1 MIVATAVM
9 IVTMLVLIPIPFRV
23 FGAIDLDALTAKLVV
38 KIGFLRIFALNLYLQ
53 GTKIVYAGTINGVV
67 GETAKGSSLKFNNIC
82 WDQVSFASIVRVDFD
97 CLTAMAALNVASGV
111 AVALLQ
117 QRGVVCRSKVA
128 LGDKVEFS
136 VAAKCKVSLLGI
148 VGV

>member
-9 IVTMLVLIPIPFRV
+9 IVAMLVLIPIPFRV

-38 KIGFLRIFALNLYLQ
+38 KIGFLRIFALDLYLQ
-53 GTKIVYAGTINGVV
+53 GAKIVYAGTINGVV
-67 GETAKGSSLKFNNIC
+67 EGSGKRSSLKFNNIC
-82 WDQVSFASIVRVDFD
+82 WDKVGFASTVRVDFD
-97 CLTAMAALNVASGV
+97 CLTAMAVLNVASGV

-117 QRGVVCRSKVA
+117 QRGVVCRSNVA
-128 LGDKVEFS
+128 LGDKIEFS
-136 VAAKCKVSLLGI
+136 VAARCKVSLLGI